1 MNLKRILTIVF
12 VLIPFAVSAQNLRV
26 VRGAVFNADG
36 VPLPEAKIVHD
47 GNFQGQKVEQDGT
60 FIIQI
65 PYNMKEVTATC
76 EGYLPMTLEV
86 DGSYMGFRLKVSK
99 KSSSKSKQKAVEPA
113 NTAPAVKA
121 EPQPAA
127 PVQTTPVQTTPVQTK
142 PEVKEEVKTE
152 PKRVAQ
158 PAPVE
163 TRPIET
169 KPVEAKPVES
179 KPAVKEEPKKT
190 VAAEAKSAV
199 KEEAKPNAAKAK
211 KAKPASSGLINSFE
225 LSYNMQFASGKSV
238 ILKNIGHY
246 QYSSVNPIEL
256 NYLIGYQF
264 NNWLALSFGTGVS
277 LDTFNLNKLGFDISK
292 IYSDVENYSTF
303 RIPVFINMKTF
314 FTDDKVQPMA
324 SLSVGAM
331 SGSVQNF
338 MQDWNMTAELGVGCN
353 FKLGKSNFY
362 ALASGKL
369 MPMPVF
375 EIETATSSKV
385 KGSYRSANTFGA
397 SIKVG
402 FMF

>member
-1 MNLKRILTIVF
+1 MNVKRILTIVF

-36 VPLPEAKIVHD
+36 VPLPEAKIAHE
-47 GNFQGQKVEQDGT
+47 GNRQGEKVEQDGS
-60 FIIQI
+60 FLIHI
-65 PYNMKEVTATC
+65 PYNMKEVTAIC

-86 DGSYMGFRLKVSK
+86 DGSYMAFRLKVSRK
-99 KSSSKSKQKAVEPA
+99 ASSKSKHTAAEPA
-113 NTAPAVKA
+113 KPAPAVKA

-127 PVQTTPVQTTPVQTK
+127 PAQTTPVQTK

-190 VAAEAKSAV
+190 VAAEATSDV
-199 KEEAKPNAAKAK
+199 KKVAKP
-211 KAKPASSGLINSFE
+211 KPASRGIINSFE
-225 LSYNMQFASGKSV
+225 LSYNMQFASGRSV

-246 QYSSVNPIEL
+246 QYSSVNPVEL

-277 LDTFNLNKLGFDISK
+277 LDTFNLNNLGYQISN
-292 IYSDVENYSTF
+292 IYSDIENYSTL
-303 RIPVFINMKTF
+303 RIPVFLNVKTF
-314 FTDDKVQPMA
+314 FTEDKVQPMA

-338 MQDWNMTAELGVGCN
+338 MQGWNMTAELGVGCN

-375 EIETATSSKV
+375 EIERVSSSRV
-385 KGSYRSANTFGA
+385 KGSYQSANTLGA

>member
-1 MNLKRILTIVF
+1 MNVKRILTIVF

-36 VPLPEAKIVHD
+36 VPLPEAKIAHE
-47 GNFQGQKVEQDGT
+47 GNRQGEKVEQDGS
-60 FIIQI
+60 FLIHI
-65 PYNMKEVTATC
+65 PYNMKEVTAIC

-86 DGSYMGFRLKVSK
+86 DGSYMAFRLKVSRK
-99 KSSSKSKQKAVEPA
+99 ASSKSKHTAAEPA
-113 NTAPAVKA
+113 KPAPAVKA

-127 PVQTTPVQTTPVQTK
+127 PVQTTPVQTK

-190 VAAEAKSAV
+190 VAAEVTSDV
-199 KEEAKPNAAKAK
+199 KKVAKP
-211 KAKPASSGLINSFE
+211 KPASRGLINSFE
-225 LSYNMQFASGKSV
+225 LSYNMQFASGRSV

-246 QYSSVNPIEL
+246 QYSSVNPVEL

-277 LDTFNLNKLGFDISK
+277 LDTFNLNNLGYQISN
-292 IYSDVENYSTF
+292 IYSDIENYSTL
-303 RIPVFINMKTF
+303 RIPVFLNMKTF
-314 FTDDKVQPMA
+314 FTEDKVQPMA

-338 MQDWNMTAELGVGCN
+338 MQGWNMTAELGVGCN

-375 EIETATSSKV
+375 EIERVSSSRV
-385 KGSYRSANTFGA
+385 KGSYQSANTLGA

>member
-1 MNLKRILTIVF
+1 MNIKRILTIVF

-36 VPLPEAKIVHD
+36 VPLPEAKIAHE
-47 GNFQGQKVEQDGT
+47 GNRQGEKVEQDGS
-60 FIIQI
+60 FLIHI
-65 PYNMKEVTATC
+65 PYNMKEVTAIC

-86 DGSYMGFRLKVSK
+86 DGSYMAFRLKVSRK
-99 KSSSKSKQKAVEPA
+99 ASSKSKHTAAEPA
-113 NTAPAVKA
+113 KPAPAVKA

-127 PVQTTPVQTTPVQTK
+127 PVQTTPVQTK

-190 VAAEAKSAV
+190 VAAEVKSDV
-199 KEEAKPNAAKAK
+199 KKVAKP
-211 KAKPASSGLINSFE
+211 KPASRGLINSFE
-225 LSYNMQFASGKSV
+225 LSYNMQFASGRSV

-246 QYSSVNPIEL
+246 QYSSVNPVEL

-277 LDTFNLNKLGFDISK
+277 LDTFNLNNLGYQISN
-292 IYSDVENYSTF
+292 IYSDIENYSTL
-303 RIPVFINMKTF
+303 RIPVFLNMKTF
-314 FTDDKVQPMA
+314 FTEGKVQPMA

-338 MQDWNMTAELGVGCN
+338 MQGWNMTAELGVGCN

-375 EIETATSSKV
+375 EIERVSSSRV
-385 KGSYRSANTFGA
+385 KGSYQSANTLGA

>member
-1 MNLKRILTIVF
+1 MNVKRILTIVF

-36 VPLPEAKIVHD
+36 VPLPEAKIAHE
-47 GNFQGQKVEQDGT
+47 GNLQGEKVEQDGS
-60 FIIQI
+60 FLIHI
-65 PYNMKEVTATC
+65 PYNMKEVTAIC

-86 DGSYMGFRLKVSK
+86 DGSYMAFRLKVSR
-99 KSSSKSKQKAVEPA
+99 KSSSKSKHTAAEPA
-113 NTAPAVKA
+113 KPAPAVKA

-127 PVQTTPVQTTPVQTK
+127 PVQTTPVQTK

-169 KPVEAKPVES
+169 KPVETKPVETKPVETKPVES
-179 KPAVKEEPKKT
+179 KTAVKEEPKKT
-190 VAAEAKSAV
+190 VAAEVKSDV
-199 KEEAKPNAAKAK
+199 KKVAKP
-211 KAKPASSGLINSFE
+211 KPASRGLINSFE
-225 LSYNMQFASGKSV
+225 LSYNMQFASGRSV

-246 QYSSVNPIEL
+246 QYSSVNPVEL

-277 LDTFNLNKLGFDISK
+277 LDTFNLNNLGYQISN
-292 IYSDVENYSTF
+292 IYSDIENYSTL
-303 RIPVFINMKTF
+303 RIPVFLNMKTF
-314 FTDDKVQPMA
+314 FTEDKVQPMA

-338 MQDWNMTAELGVGCN
+338 MQGWNMTAELGVGCN

-375 EIETATSSKV
+375 EIERVSSSRV
-385 KGSYRSANTFGA
+385 KGSYQSANTLGA